1 VNETVITI
9 KIVHKKPLPKDL
21 TDAIAQRTY
30 NFLYSQGCEAGVS
43 AGLAQMPK
51 EPGKEVE

>member
-1 VNETVITI
+1 MTETIVTLKIT
-9 KIVHKKPLPKDL
+9 HKRDLPKDL

-30 NFLYSQGCEAGVS
+30 NFLYSQGCESGVC
-43 AGLAQMPK
+43 AALAEMPK